1 MHIPPQLR
9 TPPKKEKGSA
19 KDGQPGENELLGP
32 CSFDNCHKY
41 AFYNCYWP
49 NKWTLRGG
57 GCDELYCDDHAFFLA
72 DSPTPI
78 CCKDCE
84 KQYHSD
90 KKRVKVF
97 MGVSIIAIA
106 LFALI
111 VIIIMVLI
119 LGGGKGTSTS
129 VYNLVPIEDSAAEG
143 DSTDLDFNTDVKDE
157 TVEV

>member
-1 MHIPPQLR
+1 M
-9 TPPKKEKGSA
+9 
-19 KDGQPGENELLGP
+19 GP

-41 AFYNCYWP
+41 AFYNCLWK
-49 NKWTLRGG
+49 NKWKLRNG
-57 GCDELYCDDHAFFLA
+57 GCDELYCDDHAFYLD

-84 KQYHSD
+84 KTYHGD

-111 VIIIMVLI
+111 VIIIMALI
-119 LGGGKGTSTS
+119 LGGGKDTSTS
-129 VYNLVPIEDSAAEG
+129 DYNLVPINNGADASG
-143 DSTDLDFNTDVKDE
+143 DLDFDSDIKDE
-157 TVEV
+157 KVEAVPLFNTNSDLKVQSFAIGIDIVE

>member
-1 MHIPPQLR
+1 
-9 TPPKKEKGSA
+9 
-19 KDGQPGENELLGP
+19 
-32 CSFDNCHKY
+32 
-41 AFYNCYWP
+41 
-49 NKWTLRGG
+49 
-57 GCDELYCDDHAFFLA
+57 
-72 DSPTPI
+72 
-78 CCKDCE
+78 
-84 KQYHSD
+84 
-90 KKRVKVF
+90 